1 MIENTWK
8 VSIRQGDGID
18 HMSFSNG
25 NSRAKCCCLG
35 GSGHVIHLISA
46 LFPRVLPLPIRRCRG
61 CWLGGT
67 DSCSSGVQTLE
78 AAENCTF
85 SSLARLGSH
94 RLICTNLSLEA
105 MSSLHIFFDSSLL
118 LLYFFF
124 ASSSYICSITTS
136 SIPSTHVLVEIFAAH
151 TPDAMSASR
160 QPSGKA
166 AKRSASSNSQ
176 QPQSGRLTALER
188 NNLEWESHKNEIRSR
203 YMDQDET
210 LEETIQ
216 WFKQERSIDWR

>member
-1 MIENTWK
+1 MIENTCK
-8 VSIRQGDGID
+8 VSIRQGDGIN

-67 DSCSSGVQTLE
+67 DSCGSGVQTWE

-124 ASSSYICSITTS
+124 ASFSLLLLISALLPLLLFLQLMFLLRSLQLTRRMQCPCQGSLQARQQNVRHHLILSSHS
-136 SIPSTHVLVEIFAAH
+136 L
-151 TPDAMSASR
+151 
-160 QPSGKA
+160 
-166 AKRSASSNSQ
+166 ASS
-176 QPQSGRLTALER
+176 QSS
-188 NNLEWESHKNEIRSR
+188 NV
-203 YMDQDET
+203 
-210 LEETIQ
+210 TI
-216 WFKQERSIDWR
+216 